1 MLDNGQIARILPHL
15 PPFLMVDEVVSI
27 DDQEIVAQKLVR
39 ADDPNVVAH
48 YPASPLMP
56 GVLIVEGMAQAGG
69 LLAYHL
75 GDFDPEQEL
84 LLFMGIE
91 QARFRRPVRPGE
103 LLRYE
108 VRPLRRGSIYKLAAV
123 ARVGDHVAAEA
134 TLLAAIRPK
143 END

>member
-1 MLDNGQIARILPHL
+1 MLDRDQIAQILPHR
-15 PPFLMVDEVVSI
+15 PPLLMIDRVISVDAEG
-27 DDQEIVAQKLVR
+27 IVAEKLVR
-39 ADDPNVVAH
+39 PDEPNVAAH

-69 LLAYHL
+69 LLAYHV
-75 GDFDPEQEL
+75 GDFDPDREL

-108 VRPLRRGSIYKLAAV
+108 VRPLRRGSIYKLAAI
-123 ARVGDHVAAEA
+123 ARVGDDVAAEA
-134 TLLAAIRPK
+134 TLLAAIRPR